1 MEDIS
6 KLLILNINLYYRI
19 TKLCLVILIGFLQIC
34 VGVLP
39 FLMRISLQLN
49 EEMAPLIVKL
59 ITTALSGVP
68 FHSKTDSHKHSHQN
82 GKGTSKSSDS
92 STKAESSS
100 VKQPGMY

>member
-1 MEDIS
+1 M
-6 KLLILNINLYYRI
+6 L
-19 TKLCLVILIGFLQIC
+19 FLS

-68 FHSKTDSHKHSHQN
+68 FHSKTDSHKHLHQSN
-82 GKGTSKSSDS
+82 SKGTSSKSTDHDS
-92 STKAESSS
+92 SSKAKTTST
-100 VKQPGMY
+100 KQPSMCNTCIY